1 MSYEIEVENIKCGGC
16 ASTIVKRLSEL
27 ESIKKVDVDVERGVV
42 QVAGDEL
49 ARAEVCVLLEM
60 LGYPETGSAR
70 GMSAVKAKAKSF
82 VSCAVGRFADEP
94 SEG

>member
-16 ASTIVKRLSEL
+16 AGTIVKRLSEL

-42 QVAGDEL
+42 QVKGDDL
-49 ARAEVCVLLEM
+49 ARAEICVLLET
-60 LGYPETGSAR
+60 LGYPETGSTR
-70 GMSAVKAKAKSF
+70 GMDSVKAKAKSF
-82 VSCAVGRFADEP
+82 VSCAVGRFADKP